1 MKNAPLHPVLRF
13 VYGFFRLL
21 TAASLPVYFRERLV
35 LGREHFRFDG
45 PAFVAVNHP
54 STLMDVLNTGLQ
66 VRQEMYFLA
75 NYGLFRTPFT
85 NWFFRTLF
93 CIPVKRLE
101 DMRPGEKRNNDH
113 AFDQSY
119 LHLEKNGVLFIAPEG
134 ASWMHRYVG
143 SPLKSGIAR
152 IAFGAEV
159 RNNWQLDLK
168 IIPVGLTYDH
178 PNLFRSRTAVCAG
191 EPLRIADWRERYEQN
206 PNRAISH
213 LLDTLHQRLT
223 QLSLHAR
230 DAAGE
235 QFLHRIERLIHHP
248 GRRPWKSAFQLER
261 ARLNDWL
268 DDDALR
274 ADVSAYFQKLRGYG
288 IRDAGVARAAAATP
302 IWLSVV
308 LLLLGAPLALA
319 AAFIWFLPCFFPW
332 AINRASGLYVG
343 YSSTVK
349 LLMGMV
355 FFPLA
360 MWGLYR
366 LTSIWLPQ
374 PWPWAALAIAPLLG
388 LFLERYL
395 GGLSAVACALHA
407 GRVGRKA
414 LELLIAERAG
424 LVARVVA

>member
-1 MKNAPLHPVLRF
+1 MKNAPLHPVLRL
-13 VYGFFRLL
+13 VYGFLRLL
-21 TAASLPVYFRERLV
+21 TAVSLPVYFRERLV
-35 LGREHFRFDG
+35 LGRTYFRFDG
-45 PAFVAVNHP
+45 PVIVAVNHP
-54 STLMDVLNTGLQ
+54 STLMDVLNSGLQ

-85 NWFFRTLF
+85 NWLFRTLF
-93 CIPVKRLE
+93 CIPVKRQE
-101 DMRPGEKRNNDH
+101 DMRAGERRNNDH
-113 AFDQSY
+113 TFDQSY
-119 LHLEKNGVLFIAPEG
+119 QHLEKNGVLFIAPEG

-168 IIPVGLTYDH
+168 IIPVGLTYDR
-178 PNLFRSRTAVCAG
+178 PNLFRSRTAVYAG
-191 EPLRIADWRERYEQN
+191 EPLRVADWRERYEQN

-230 DAAGE
+230 DAEGE
-235 QFLHRIERLIHHP
+235 QLLHRIERLIHHP
-248 GRRPWKSAFQLER
+248 KRRPWKTAFQLER

-268 DDDALR
+268 NDDVLR
-274 ADVSAYFQKLRGYG
+274 ADLSAYFHKLNDYG
-288 IRDAGVARAAAATP
+288 IRDAGVARVASAP
-302 IWLSVV
+302 PLWLSVV

-319 AAFIWFLPCFFPW
+319 AALVWFLPCFFPW

-349 LLMGMV
+349 LLMGII
-355 FFPLA
+355 FFPVA
-360 MWGLYR
+360 IWGLYK
-366 LTSIWLPQ
+366 LTALWLPR
-374 PWPWAALAIAPLLG
+374 PWPWAALVAAPLLG
-388 LFLERYL
+388 LFLERYMD
-395 GGLSAVACALHA
+395 GFTSVVSALHA
-407 GRVGRKA
+407 RRLGRSTLAPLV
-414 LELLIAERAG
+414 AERAG